1 MTTAAAALLVVS
13 FGAPEAPGDVA
24 GFLANVT
31 RGRAIPAHRLAEVA
45 ERYYAVGGVSP
56 LAAANRELCTRLAA
70 ELAPLPVYLGNR
82 NWHPYLADTLARMA
96 DDGVSH
102 AYGFVTSAFASYSG
116 CRQYREDIEAARAA
130 VGPRAPAVAK
140 LRLFYNHPLF
150 CDIAADRLRDS
161 LAELG
166 TGERPDPVR
175 TRLLFTAHSVPA
187 AMAAGSA
194 YVDQLREVADLVAT
208 AAAPGLGYELVWQS
222 RSGPPQVPW
231 LEPDLADALRRAA
244 ADGITAVVVV
254 PLGFV
259 ADHMEVVYDLDVE
272 AAGLAH
278 ELGLRLARAATPG
291 SDPRFTVMI
300 RELLAERREG
310 APRRWRGRRGPA
322 HDCCPADCCLAGGAP
337 RPVAD

>member
-1 MTTAAAALLVVS
+1 MTAAAAALLVVS
-13 FGAPEAPGDVA
+13 FGAPESPGDVS
-24 GFLANVT
+24 GFLDNVT
-31 RGRAIPAHRLAEVA
+31 RGRAVPAHRLAEVA

-56 LAAANRELCTRLAA
+56 LAAANRDLCARLTS

-102 AYGFVTSAFASYSG
+102 AHCFVTSAFASYSG
-116 CRQYREDIEAARAA
+116 CRQYREDLEAARAA
-130 VGPRAPAVAK
+130 VGPRAPTVSK

-166 TGERPDPVR
+166 AGETPDAAR
-175 TRLLFTAHSVPA
+175 TRVLFTAHSVPL
-187 AMAAGSA
+187 AMAAASA
-194 YVDQLREVADLVAT
+194 YVEQLRDAAQLVAAAT
-208 AAAPGLGYELVWQS
+208 AGGLGYELVWQS

-231 LEPDLADALRRAA
+231 LEPDIAGALRRAA
-244 ADGITAVVVV
+244 ADGISQVVVA

-259 ADHMEVVYDLDVE
+259 TDHMEVVYDLDVE
-272 AAGLAH
+272 AAGLAA
-278 ELGLRLARAATPG
+278 ELGLRMARAATPG
-291 SDPRFTVMI
+291 TDPRFTAMI
-300 RELLAERREG
+300 RELLAERRQG

-322 HDCCPADCCLAGGAP
+322 HDVCPAACCLPGEVTRPAGG
-337 RPVAD
+337 